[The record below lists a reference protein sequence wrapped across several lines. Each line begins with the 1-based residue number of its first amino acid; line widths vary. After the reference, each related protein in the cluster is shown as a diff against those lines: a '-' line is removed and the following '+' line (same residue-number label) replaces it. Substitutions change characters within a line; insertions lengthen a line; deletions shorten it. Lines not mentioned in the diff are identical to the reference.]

1 MSAVI
6 EPNQVIYS
14 ADSHVLEPANL
25 WPDYIDPKFRDR
37 GPHLETTMTAADGTV
52 MEGEFLVCEGIE
64 SQPVAAFATADIDRP
79 EDAAEGIMR
88 GYAELRPGGWDPRQR
103 QRDQD
108 VDGVVF
114 EVLYP
119 SMAMTMFHIPDVEL
133 QQAVFQAYNSW
144 VADYV
149 AVAPDR
155 FLGIAMIGLDDMDWA
170 LKELDRAH
178 TLGLRGAMIWDDPGD
193 KTYADLYF
201 DPFWRA
207 AAERNMPVSLH
218 ILTGKYGVGVEDFA
232 HPHYLAEYLWLTHPV
247 QRSMS
252 LMLVSGVFE
261 RHSNLKLVSV
271 ENDIGWLP
279 HYLQRLE
286 HVYTEQRFFTGYE
299 LPLSPL
305 EYFGRNCYA
314 TFQDDP
320 VGVRNRDV
328 IGADRVMWASDYP
341 HADSTWPHSRET
353 IERNFAGVSPEQVR
367 AITRDNVAA
376 LYGIS

>member
-1 MSAVI
+1 
-6 EPNQVIYS
+6 
-14 ADSHVLEPANL
+14 
-25 WPDYIDPKFRDR
+25 
-37 GPHLETTMTAADGTV
+37 MTAADGTV
-52 MEGEFLVCEGIE
+52 MEGEFLACEGIG
-64 SQPVAAFATADIDRP
+64 SQPVAGFATADIDRP
-79 EDAAEGIMR
+79 EDAAEGGMR
-88 GYAELRPGGWDPRQR
+88 GYGELRPGGWDPRQR
-103 QRDQD
+103 QGDQD

-119 SMAMTMFHIPDVEL
+119 SMAMAMFRIPDVEL
-133 QQAVFQAYNSW
+133 QQAVFKAYNSW

-218 ILTGKYGVGVEDFA
+218 ILTGKHGVGVEDFA
-232 HPHYLAEYLWLTHPV
+232 HPHYLAEYLWLTHPI

-261 RHSNLKLVSV
+261 RHPNLKLVSV

-286 HVYTEQRFFTGYE
+286 HVYTEVAFLQRLRT
-299 LPLSPL
+299 
-305 EYFGRNCYA
+305 A
-314 TFQDDP
+314 P
-320 VGVRNRDV
+320 V
-328 IGADRVMWASDYP
+328 A
-341 HADSTWPHSRET
+341 
-353 IERNFAGVSPEQVR
+353 AGVLRAQLLCHLSGRPGGRLQSRCHRGRSGDVGLGLPACRLHPGPTAARPSSETSRGFRPSRYVPSPGTTWRRSTGLASRRSTLIRHLADGRRGTGDARTAR
-367 AITRDNVAA
+367 AHGHLNR
-376 LYGIS
+376 